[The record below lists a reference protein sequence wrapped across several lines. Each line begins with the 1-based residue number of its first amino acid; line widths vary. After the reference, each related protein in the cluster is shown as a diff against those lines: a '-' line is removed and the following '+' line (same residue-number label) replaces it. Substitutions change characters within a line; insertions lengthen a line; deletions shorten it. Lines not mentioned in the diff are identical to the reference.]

1 MNDVTALDVEE
12 RNNISLAV
20 SLPLEEIPVAALTSS
35 RAFIANVGFNGC
47 VVSSGD
53 NMIVKVGHVEMVFKV
68 EGFLSLTCDRERN
81 MSVLFVHGV
90 RYPEDLQDDGQVAT
104 DYWSRFLKVKSEPL
118 ADKLYFQ
125 IEFVKRKCILYP
137 CSDNVLTVADYH
149 RQVQEISFNIVVPVY
164 IEKGDMLLIQ
174 GEQICDTWYGHVQSV
189 DKTNKTVDVQ
199 GVAKKK

>member
-12 RNNISLAV
+12 RNKISLAV

-35 RAFIANVGFNGC
+35 RAFIANIGFNGC

-53 NMIVKVGHVEMVFKV
+53 NVIVKVGHVEMVFKV

-149 RQVQEISFNIVVPVY
+149 RQVQ
-164 IEKGDMLLIQ
+164 
-174 GEQICDTWYGHVQSV
+174 
-189 DKTNKTVDVQ
+189 
-199 GVAKKK
+199 